1 MIKIAV
7 LGSLAMLVLLMTMAL
22 CQIAGD
28 ESDLPCG
35 RRCEDCPEKKECI
48 FSKWKRTT
56 ANGPRG

>member
-28 ESDLPCG
+28 DSGLCRG
-35 RRCEDCPEKKECI
+35 RCKGDCEGCPDKDRCI
-48 FSKWKRTT
+48 LRI
-56 ANGPRG
+56 

>member
-22 CQIAGD
+22 CKIAGD

-35 RRCEDCPEKKECI
+35 RKCEECSEDPDLCILKK
-48 FSKWKRTT
+48 
-56 ANGPRG
+56 